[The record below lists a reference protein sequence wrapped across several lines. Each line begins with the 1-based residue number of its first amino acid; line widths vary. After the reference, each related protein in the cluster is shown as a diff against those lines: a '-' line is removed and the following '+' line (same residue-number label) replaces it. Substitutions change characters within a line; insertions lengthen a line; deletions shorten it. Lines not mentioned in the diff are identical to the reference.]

1 MFIEFVD
8 RIIALSIKLPF
19 PHSKLRVVWQ
29 NLYLFLRKR
38 TWSKGAN
45 NLHSGKQMVV
55 LKIGN
60 TFKNGEMF
68 SNMTPIEYS
77 CSMIVA
83 HLVINPLDAIGIF
96 LNKQNFIYRV
106 LASSIITPYKLLW
119 TYGGSGHIYMYVSAA
134 G

>member
-1 MFIEFVD
+1 MLTICTAV
-8 RIIALSIKLPF
+8 
-19 PHSKLRVVWQ
+19 SK
-29 NLYLFLRKR
+29 
-38 TWSKGAN
+38 
-45 NLHSGKQMVV
+45 MVV

-119 TYGGSGHIYMYVSAA
+119 RLWTHLHVCVRGWLSVFHCHYTGQRQVCRDWLNLTPT
-134 G
+134 